1 MDPADPLLPKI
12 LVLVILILINAFFAA
27 AEIAVISLS
36 ETKLRK
42 QAEEGDKKAK
52 KLLVLMQA
60 PDSFLSAIQIAITLA
75 GFLSSAFA
83 ADSFSD
89 PLVHWL
95 TVDKGFTAI
104 PTSTLNTI
112 MVVLITIVLSYFS
125 LVLGELVPK
134 RIAMKKT
141 EAVARFTVGAV
152 TSVAAVFR
160 PVIWLL
166 SKSTNGVLRALHI
179 DPKADEEDVSEDE
192 IRMMVDL
199 GEERGAIES
208 NEKELI
214 DNIFEFNNTTA
225 EDVMIHRTDMVMLW
239 VEDTREE
246 ILATIRSS
254 GLSRFPV
261 YQEDKVSTDYILG
274 LSTLSVRKSY
284 DISELG
290 LSEGAVRG
298 LVAGTVDVQILNR
311 LLEHRNFPKL
321 MDLIR
326 IYFQDT
332 AAKGIMARNQL
343 IELETASLSDLM
355 KEHPEH
361 RAEAKQDLQLLNAQK
376 MGEHE
381 AEIEKIKNVFLAILR
396 DIKKDMDNREQPGEA
411 VTAAMFQTMQE
422 TMKDHQQELLS
433 MDDVTAMIAGQIG
446 KFLPMDEETAEQF
459 RQLAKR
465 MMEQVGK

>member
-1 MDPADPLLPKI
+1 MALPGTPGQRISDLCNGNHISQKQLAEKI
-12 LVLVILILINAFFAA
+12 GVSASQLSRIVSGETKTVSSDILIG
-27 AEIAVISLS
+27 V
-36 ETKLRK
+36 
-42 QAEEGDKKAK
+42 AK
-52 KLLVLMQA
+52 
-60 PDSFLSAIQIAITLA
+60 
-75 GFLSSAFA
+75 
-83 ADSFSD
+83 
-89 PLVHWL
+89 
-95 TVDKGFTAI
+95 
-104 PTSTLNTI
+104 
-112 MVVLITIVLSYFS
+112 
-125 LVLGELVPK
+125 
-134 RIAMKKT
+134 
-141 EAVARFTVGAV
+141 
-152 TSVAAVFR
+152 
-160 PVIWLL
+160 
-166 SKSTNGVLRALHI
+166 
-179 DPKADEEDVSEDE
+179 
-192 IRMMVDL
+192 
-199 GEERGAIES
+199 
-208 NEKELI
+208 
-214 DNIFEFNNTTA
+214 EF
-225 EDVMIHRTDMVMLW
+225 
-239 VEDTREE
+239 
-246 ILATIRSS
+246 
-254 GLSRFPV
+254 
-261 YQEDKVSTDYILG
+261 KVSTDILG

-298 LVAGTVDVQILNR
+298 LVAGTVDGQILNR

-411 VTAAMFQTMQE
+411 VTTAMFQTMQE